1 MARNYF
7 TILIGLFSFC
17 HAQEKPIM
25 VYEQEIIHLDLSK
38 SGWFFN
44 GDDSPHKILDKQ
56 VKAVSLNL
64 LIESRIK
71 NRQSLD
77 IPVNVM
83 ATRDGRM
90 YEGFPPLIEATRKVE
105 YFAIL
110 KRLLALG
117 ADPNITYFSRSP
129 LNSAV
134 GYNNCKAVAALIVAG
149 ADCKNKSLLANATT
163 TIQIMELLLANG
175 ADPNERLKNGK
186 TSLFCQAPCEIKP
199 SQVSL
204 ACRKME
210 LLLMHGADPNAR
222 DNAGRTPLF
231 YLAGKGK
238 CIAPVL
244 ELLKYHGAWVSVRDY
259 EGHTAFCEADRSEGA
274 LSFVCPAVRPCWFD
288 MGHCMEYI
296 FEARSSFKTEKREMF
311 YLLIKS
317 PTFPFKGLPRDMMR
331 IIFNLIFKDILYCD
345 HPVSAIQ
352 K

>member
-7 TILIGLFSFC
+7 TILIGLFSLSEREAAFC

-25 VYEQEIIHLDLSK
+25 VYEQEIIHDVPK
-38 SGWFFN
+38 NGWFFN
-44 GDDSPHKILDKQ
+44 RDDFPTTSLDKH
-56 VKAVSLNL
+56 VRAVSLNL

-77 IPVNVM
+77 IPINVM
-83 ATRDGRM
+83 ATRNGRM
-90 YEGFPPLIEATRKVE
+90 FVGKPPLIEAVSDA
-105 YFAIL
+105 YFLTIT

-117 ADPNITYFSRSP
+117 ADPNKEYYGCSP
-129 LNSAV
+129 LDQAVCSNNSE
-134 GYNNCKAVAALIVAG
+134 AVAALIVAG

-163 TIQIMELLLANG
+163 TIQIMELSLANG

-317 PTFPFKGLPRDMMR
+317 PHIPL
-331 IIFNLIFKDILYCD
+331 
-345 HPVSAIQ
+345 
-352 K
+352 